1 MMLRLRSAQASTGSR
16 RIRVSFPLGVFCA
29 ALILRLIPVLL
40 ARSLGIGLDDMFQYD
55 MLARS
60 LAAGNGFRWYASADL
75 ELLKPYVDFDLTT
88 VDYDPARGVETSFRA
103 PLYPA
108 FLSLIYLLVGRGANR
123 FFAARLAQAFLGAA
137 LAPLTYL
144 VAKKISPENE
154 RAAKIS
160 AWVVAAY
167 PILLAYPL
175 GLGTENPFFLL
186 LLASFLFL
194 LKAAQVHTYTGTQVD
209 RYTGRQAH
217 TYTGTQVDTYTGT
230 QVHTYTGRQAHT
242 ETRRQVDARFKTTE
256 LPNYKTTQLHRF
268 HLSSFLLAGFLL
280 GLTALTRSVIL
291 PFAGLAVLW
300 VWFALK
306 QKRGALLAAL
316 ALALTIAPWI
326 VRNSFLHHKLTGI
339 ETSMGYNLYLGYY
352 PQGNGSFVF
361 GPSLDLLTI
370 LDDAERDQVGTQ
382 KAIDFLRAQPE
393 RFVPLAVNRLGFFF
407 GLEKRVLMY
416 FYGNNIVGFIPFPF
430 LLALFLVMLLPF
442 VIVSLSAALGA
453 SLLRWNPPTVLLALL
468 FFAYLLPHVFILA
481 EDRFHLAL
489 VPFFAVLASLF
500 WTGGWESLAARWRES
515 RAGKIAVALAL
526 LAALLLLLNWGLELS
541 RDADKIVQLLG
552 PNGNFSNY
560 PY

>member
-1 MMLRLRSAQASTGSR
+1 MTSTGSR

-108 FLSLIYLLVGRGANR
+108 FLSLIYLLVGSGANR
-123 FFAARLAQAFLGAA
+123 FFAARLAQSFLGAA

-144 VAKKISPENE
+144 IAKKISPENE

-160 AWVVAAY
+160 AWFVAAY

-186 LLASFLFL
+186 LLASFFFL
-194 LKAAQVHTYTGTQVD
+194 LKASEQTSSNPHPAS
-209 RYTGRQAH
+209 RN
-217 TYTGTQVDTYTGT
+217 
-230 QVHTYTGRQAHT
+230 
-242 ETRRQVDARFKTTE
+242 
-256 LPNYKTTQLHRF
+256 PNSSSFIF
-268 HLSSFLLAGFLL
+268 HLSSLFFLLSGFFL

-306 QKRGALLAAL
+306 QKRGALLVAL

-326 VRNSFLHHKLTGI
+326 VRNSLLHHKLTGI

-361 GPSLDLLTI
+361 GPSLDLLPI

-382 KAIDFLRAQPE
+382 KAIEFLRAQPE

-430 LLALFLVMLLPF
+430 LLALFLIMLLPF

-526 LAALLLLLNWGLELS
+526 LAALLLLVNWGLELS
-541 RDADKIVQLLG
+541 RDADKIFQLLG

>member
-1 MMLRLRSAQASTGSR
+1 MSS
-16 RIRVSFPLGVFCA
+16 IA
-29 ALILRLIPVLL
+29 ART
-40 ARSLGIGLDDMFQYD
+40 RN
-55 MLARS
+55 R
-60 LAAGNGFRWYASADL
+60 NG
-75 ELLKPYVDFDLTT
+75 ETCQ
-88 VDYDPARGVETSFRA
+88 ARGGKPSRH
-103 PLYPA
+103 
-108 FLSLIYLLVGRGANR
+108 
-123 FFAARLAQAFLGAA
+123 
-137 LAPLTYL
+137 
-144 VAKKISPENE
+144 
-154 RAAKIS
+154 
-160 AWVVAAY
+160 
-167 PILLAYPL
+167 
-175 GLGTENPFFLL
+175 
-186 LLASFLFL
+186 
-194 LKAAQVHTYTGTQVD
+194 VH
-209 RYTGRQAH
+209 
-217 TYTGTQVDTYTGT
+217 TYTGT
-230 QVHTYTGRQAHT
+230 QVHTYTGRQADS
-242 ETRRQVDARFKTTE
+242 ETSRQVDARFKTTE

-306 QKRGALLAAL
+306 QKRGALLVAL

-326 VRNSFLHHKLTGI
+326 VRNSLLHHKLTGI

-361 GPSLDLLTI
+361 GPSLDLLPI

-382 KAIDFLRAQPE
+382 KAIEFLRAQPE

-430 LLALFLVMLLPF
+430 LLALFLIMLLPF
-442 VIVSLSAALGA
+442 AIVSLSAALGA

-500 WTGGWESLAARWRES
+500 WTGGWESLAARWQES

-541 RDADKIVQLLG
+541 RDADKIFQLLG

>member
-108 FLSLIYLLVGRGANR
+108 FLSLIYLLVGSGANR

-186 LLASFLFL
+186 LLASFFFL
-194 LKAAQVHTYTGTQVD
+194 LKAAQV
-209 RYTGRQAH
+209 H

-230 QVHTYTGRQAHT
+230 QVHTYTGRQADS
-242 ETRRQVDARFKTTE
+242 ETSRQVDARFKTTE

-326 VRNSFLHHKLTGI
+326 VRNSLLHHKLTGI